1 MLLSSVYTIFAAS
14 NNIKCMETE
23 RYFTHS
29 FPNGLRV
36 ILQQTSSQVA
46 YCGYAVNAGTRDEEP
61 DTPGMA
67 HFIEHML
74 FKGTTHRKAWHI
86 LNRMEYVGGDLNAFT
101 NKEETVIYCS
111 FMKQDFSRAAEL
123 LTDLVF
129 HSVFPEHEM
138 EKECEVIIDEI
149 KMYEDTPAELIFD
162 DFEDLI
168 FAGHPLG
175 RNILGNAEY
184 LRSYGKADADVFFH
198 HYYKPDNMVFF
209 VMGNYTI
216 EQVIREVEKC
226 TYEIATDPVVLYR
239 QQPSFSP
246 ARRLNINK
254 QSHQAHVMMGGRA
267 YDGKSNKRVALNL
280 INNILGGPGMNSR
293 LNIALREH
301 RGLVYEIE
309 SNYTPYTD
317 IGTFCIYFGCDH
329 DDVERCIDLVFKELK
344 HFREQRLSDS
354 QIRAAKKQFIGQI
367 GVSSDNNESNA
378 LGMAKTFLHYNRFIT
393 SEEAFHNIEL
403 LTPDL
408 LHDVAQEVLAENNL
422 SILHYGQ

>member
-1 MLLSSVYTIFAAS
+1 
-14 NNIKCMETE
+14 METE
-23 RYFTHS
+23 HYVTHILS
-29 FPNGLRV
+29 NGLRI

-46 YCGYAVNAGTRDEEP
+46 YCGYAVNAGTRDEDAE
-61 DTPGMA
+61 TPGMA

-74 FKGTTHRKAWHI
+74 FKGTARRKAWHI
-86 LNRMEYVGGDLNAFT
+86 LNRMEHVGGDLNAFT
-101 NKEETVIYCS
+101 NKEETVVYCS

-129 HSVFPEHEM
+129 HSVFPQHEI

-168 FAGHPLG
+168 YAGHPLG
-175 RNILGNAEY
+175 RNILGNAER
-184 LRSYGKADADVFFH
+184 LHSYGKNHADAFFH
-198 HYYKPDNMVFF
+198 RYYKPDNMVFF

-216 EQVIREVEKC
+216 EQIVKEIEKR
-226 TYEIATDPVVLYR
+226 TYDISTLPVAMHR
-239 QQPSFSP
+239 QQPALCS
-246 ARRLNINK
+246 AKRLNVNK
-254 QSHQAHVMMGGRA
+254 QYHQAHVMIGGRA
-267 YDGKSNKRVALNL
+267 YDGKSTKRVALNL

-317 IGTFCIYFGCDH
+317 IGTFSIYFGCDH
-329 DDVERCIDLVFKELK
+329 DDMERCIELVLKELK
-344 HFREQRLSDS
+344 QMRDQRLSNS
-354 QIRAAKKQFIGQI
+354 QLRAAKKQLIGQI

-378 LGMAKTFLHYNRFIT
+378 LGMAKTFLHYHRYIT
-393 SEEAFHNIEL
+393 SEEAFKNIEL
-403 LTPDL
+403 LTADL
-408 LHDVAQEVLAENNL
+408 LQEVAQEILAEKNL
-422 SILHYGQ
+422 SILCYDR

>member
-1 MLLSSVYTIFAAS
+1 MLLRPVYTIFAALK
-14 NNIKCMETE
+14 NDLMETE

-29 FPNGLRV
+29 LSNGLRI

-46 YCGYAVNAGTRDEEP
+46 YCGYAVNAGTRDEDAE
-61 DTPGMA
+61 TPGMA
-67 HFIEHML
+67 HFIEHMP
-74 FKGTTHRKAWHI
+74 FKGTTRRKAWHI
-86 LNRMEYVGGDLNAFT
+86 LNRMEHVGGDLNAFT
-101 NKEETVIYCS
+101 NKEETVVYCS

-149 KMYEDTPAELIFD
+149 KMYEDTPAELI
-162 DFEDLI
+162 L
-168 FAGHPLG
+168 
-175 RNILGNAEY
+175 LGNAEH
-184 LRSYGKADADVFFH
+184 LRSYGKADADAFFH
-198 HYYKPDNMVFF
+198 RYYKPDNMIFF

-216 EQVIREVEKC
+216 EQVIREVEKR
-226 TYEIATDPVVLYR
+226 TSDIAAVPVVLHR
-239 QQPSFSP
+239 QQPPFTP
-246 ARRLNINK
+246 VKRLDVSK
-254 QSHQAHVMMGGRA
+254 RSHHAHVMMGGRA
-267 YDGKSNKRVALNL
+267 YDGQSTKRVALNL
-280 INNILGGPGMNSR
+280 INNMLGGPGMNSR

-317 IGTFCIYFGCDH
+317 IGTFSIYFGCDH
-329 DDVERCIDLVFKELK
+329 DDAERCIELVFKELK
-344 HFREQRLSDS
+344 QFREQRLSDS
-354 QIRAAKKQFIGQI
+354 QMRAAKKQLIGQI
-367 GVSSDNNESNA
+367 GVSSDNNENNA

-403 LTPDL
+403 LTSNL
-408 LHDVAQEVLAENNL
+408 LQDVAQEILMESNL

>member
-317 IGTFCIYFGCDH
+317 IGTFSIYFGCDH

-344 HFREQRLSDS
+344 LFREQRLSDS
-354 QIRAAKKQFIGQI
+354 QIRVAKKQFIGQI
-367 GVSSDNNESNA
+367 GVSSYNKRSTTSNSS
-378 LGMAKTFLHYNRFIT
+378 LPTYCMM
-393 SEEAFHNIEL
+393 
-403 LTPDL
+403 
-408 LHDVAQEVLAENNL
+408 
-422 SILHYGQ
+422 

>member
-1 MLLSSVYTIFAAS
+1 MLLRPVYTIFAALK
-14 NNIKCMETE
+14 NDLMETE

-29 FPNGLRV
+29 LSNGLRI

-46 YCGYAVNAGTRDEEP
+46 YCGYAVNAGTRDEDA

-74 FKGTTHRKAWHI
+74 FKGTTRRKAWHI
-86 LNRMEYVGGDLNAFT
+86 LNRMEHVGGDLNAFT
-101 NKEETVIYCS
+101 NKEETVVYCS

-175 RNILGNAEY
+175 RNILGNAEH
-184 LRSYGKADADVFFH
+184 LRSYGKADADAFFH
-198 HYYKPDNMVFF
+198 RYYKPDNMIFF

-216 EQVIREVEKC
+216 EQVIREVEKR
-226 TYEIATDPVVLYR
+226 TSDIATVPVVLHR
-239 QQPSFSP
+239 QQPPFTP
-246 ARRLNINK
+246 VKRLDVSK
-254 QSHQAHVMMGGRA
+254 RSHQAHVMMGGRA
-267 YDGKSNKRVALNL
+267 YDGQSTKRVALNL
-280 INNILGGPGMNSR
+280 INNMLGGPGMNSR

-317 IGTFCIYFGCDH
+317 IGTFSIYFGCDH
-329 DDVERCIDLVFKELK
+329 DDAERCIELVFKELK
-344 HFREQRLSDS
+344 QFREQRLSDS
-354 QIRAAKKQFIGQI
+354 QMRAAKKQLIGQI
-367 GVSSDNNESNA
+367 GVSSDNNENNA

-403 LTPDL
+403 LTSNL
-408 LHDVAQEVLAENNL
+408 LQDVAQEILMESNL

>member
-1 MLLSSVYTIFAAS
+1 
-14 NNIKCMETE
+14 METE
-23 RYFTHS
+23 HYVTNILS
-29 FPNGLRV
+29 NGLRI

-46 YCGYAVNAGTRDEEP
+46 YCGYAVNAGTRDEDA

-74 FKGTTHRKAWHI
+74 FKGTTRRKAWHI
-86 LNRMEYVGGDLNAFT
+86 LNRMEHVGGDLNAFT
-101 NKEETVIYCS
+101 NKEETVVYCS

-129 HSVFPEHEM
+129 HSVFPQHEI

-168 FAGHPLG
+168 YAGHPLG
-175 RNILGNAEY
+175 RNILGNAER
-184 LRSYGKADADVFFH
+184 LHSYGKNHADAFFH
-198 HYYKPDNMVFF
+198 RYYKPDNMVFF

-216 EQVIREVEKC
+216 EQVVKEIEKR
-226 TYEIATDPVVLYR
+226 TYDISGLPVAMHR
-239 QQPSFSP
+239 QQPALCS
-246 ARRLNINK
+246 ARRLNVNK
-254 QSHQAHVMMGGRA
+254 NYHQAHIMIGGRA
-267 YDGKSNKRVALNL
+267 YDGKSTKRVALNL

-317 IGTFCIYFGCDH
+317 IGTFSIYFGCDH
-329 DDVERCIDLVFKELK
+329 DDVDRCIELVLKELK
-344 HFREQRLSDS
+344 QFRDQRLSDS
-354 QIRAAKKQFIGQI
+354 QLRAAKKQLIGQI
-367 GVSSDNNESNA
+367 GVSSDNNENNA
-378 LGMAKTFLHYNRFIT
+378 LGMAKTFLHYNRYIT
-393 SEEAFHNIEL
+393 SEEAFKNIEL
-403 LTPDL
+403 LTADL
-408 LHDVAQEVLAENNL
+408 LQEVAQEILDEKNL
-422 SILHYGQ
+422 SILCYDR

>member
-1 MLLSSVYTIFAAS
+1 
-14 NNIKCMETE
+14 METE
-23 RYFTHS
+23 HYVTNILS
-29 FPNGLRV
+29 NGLRI

-46 YCGYAVNAGTRDEEP
+46 YCGYAVNAGTRDEDA

-74 FKGTTHRKAWHI
+74 FKGTTRRKAWHI
-86 LNRMEYVGGDLNAFT
+86 INRMEHVGGDLNAFT

-129 HSVFPEHEM
+129 HSVFPQHEI

-168 FAGHPLG
+168 YAGHPLG
-175 RNILGNAEY
+175 RNILGNAER
-184 LRSYGKADADVFFH
+184 LHSYGKNHADAFFH
-198 HYYKPDNMVFF
+198 RYYKPDNMVFF

-216 EQVIREVEKC
+216 EQVVKEIEKR
-226 TYEIATDPVVLYR
+226 TYDISGPPVAMHR
-239 QQPSFSP
+239 QQPALCS
-246 ARRLNINK
+246 ARRLNVNK
-254 QSHQAHVMMGGRA
+254 NYHQAHIMIGGRA
-267 YDGKSNKRVALNL
+267 YDGKSTKRVALNL

-317 IGTFCIYFGCDH
+317 IGTFSIYFGCDH
-329 DDVERCIDLVFKELK
+329 DDVDRCIELVLKELK
-344 HFREQRLSDS
+344 QFRDQRLSDS
-354 QIRAAKKQFIGQI
+354 QLRAAKKQLIGQI
-367 GVSSDNNESNA
+367 GVSSDNNENNA
-378 LGMAKTFLHYNRFIT
+378 LGMAKTFLHYNRYIT
-393 SEEAFHNIEL
+393 SEEAFKNIEL
-403 LTPDL
+403 LTADL
-408 LHDVAQEVLAENNL
+408 LQEVAQEILDEKNL
-422 SILHYGQ
+422 SILCYDR

>member
-1 MLLSSVYTIFAAS
+1 
-14 NNIKCMETE
+14 METE
-23 RYFTHS
+23 HYVTNILS
-29 FPNGLRV
+29 NGLRI

-46 YCGYAVNAGTRDEEP
+46 YCGYAVNAGTRDEDA

-74 FKGTTHRKAWHI
+74 FKGTTRRKAWHI
-86 LNRMEYVGGDLNAFT
+86 INRMEHVGGDLNAFT

-129 HSVFPEHEM
+129 HSVFPQHEI

-168 FAGHPLG
+168 YAGHPLG
-175 RNILGNAEY
+175 RNILGNAER
-184 LRSYGKADADVFFH
+184 LHSYGKNHADAFFH
-198 HYYKPDNMVFF
+198 RYYKPDNMVFF

-216 EQVIREVEKC
+216 EQVVKEIEKR
-226 TYEIATDPVVLYR
+226 TYDISGPPVAMHR
-239 QQPSFSP
+239 QQPALCS
-246 ARRLNINK
+246 ARRLNVNK
-254 QSHQAHVMMGGRA
+254 NYHQAHIMIGGRA
-267 YDGKSNKRVALNL
+267 YDGKGTKRVALNL

-317 IGTFCIYFGCDH
+317 IGTFSIYFGCDH
-329 DDVERCIDLVFKELK
+329 DDVDRCIELVLKELK
-344 HFREQRLSDS
+344 QFRDQRLSDS
-354 QIRAAKKQFIGQI
+354 QLRAAKKQLIGQI
-367 GVSSDNNESNA
+367 GVSSDNNENNA
-378 LGMAKTFLHYNRFIT
+378 LGMAKTFLHYNRYIT
-393 SEEAFHNIEL
+393 SEEAFKNIEL
-403 LTPDL
+403 LTADL
-408 LHDVAQEVLAENNL
+408 LQEVAQEILDEKNL
-422 SILHYGQ
+422 SILCYDR

>member
-1 MLLSSVYTIFAAS
+1 MFLRPVYTIFAALK
-14 NNIKCMETE
+14 IHYMETE
-23 RYFTHS
+23 RYFTHTLS
-29 FPNGLRV
+29 NGLRI

-46 YCGYAVNAGTRDEEP
+46 YCGYAVNAGTRDEDP

-74 FKGTTHRKAWHI
+74 FKGTTRRRAWHI
-86 LNRMEYVGGDLNAFT
+86 LNRMEHVGGDLNAFT
-101 NKEETVIYCS
+101 NKEETVVYCS

-129 HSVFPEHEM
+129 HSVFPQPEI

-162 DFEDLI
+162 EFENLI
-168 FAGHPLG
+168 YAGHPLG
-175 RNILGNAEY
+175 RNILGNAER
-184 LRSYGKADADVFFH
+184 LHSYGKSHADAFFH
-198 HYYKPDNMVFF
+198 SYYKPDNMVFF

-216 EQVIREVEKC
+216 DQVAK
-226 TYEIATDPVVLYR
+226 EIERRTSDISKTPVIMHR
-239 QQPSFSP
+239 QQPSLCS
-246 ARRLNINK
+246 AKRLNVNK
-254 QSHQAHVMMGGRA
+254 HSHQAHVMIGGRA
-267 YDGKSNKRVALNL
+267 YDGKSTKRVALNL

-317 IGTFCIYFGCDH
+317 VGTFSIYFGCDH
-329 DDVERCIDLVFKELK
+329 EDVERCIGLVLKELK
-344 HFREQRLSDS
+344 LLCDQRLSDS
-354 QIRAAKKQFIGQI
+354 QIRAAKKQLIGQI
-367 GVSSDNNESNA
+367 GVSSDNNENNA

-393 SEEAFHNIEL
+393 SEEAFKNIEL
-403 LTPDL
+403 LTADL
-408 LHDVAQEVLAENNL
+408 LQEVAQEILAENNL
-422 SILHYGQ
+422 SILCYGQ